1 MSAWNCM
8 DEGRR
13 MEHQQPCMGARI
25 YSCIAWWLRSY
36 LAPLTLP
43 GKFVASLVTIPQLCE
58 EDLKLIPNQPRSCV
72 GREQNWL
79 YCEHSMSVLKHE
91 IALWVYP
98 KLANVLDK
106 MFDLTLTYFWRST
119 MHIALHI
126 QLRFFHGTAWIK
138 VPPPQKPI
146 THPQA
151 IYLFQRDLGFNF
163 RECAID
169 AL

>member
-36 LAPLTLP
+36 LAPLPLP

-106 MFDLTLTYFWRST
+106 YVWSHAHILLTFDYAHCIAYTIEIFSWDSMNQSATTTKTNNTST
-119 MHIALHI
+119 SNIPVSA
-126 QLRFFHGTAWIK
+126 RF
-138 VPPPQKPI
+138 
-146 THPQA
+146 
-151 IYLFQRDLGFNF
+151 GF
-163 RECAID
+163 
-169 AL
+169 